1 MADFRQMGGIPEGYD
16 QLLNSARQQ
25 LVRLPDGT
33 LTMAPQ
39 FGQATSLEEIYG
51 GILPP
56 PMPSTPLA
64 SRSVS
69 TVPVDMNGNPI
80 ITSSTGPG
88 FSAPT
93 AGATMAEQRSGS
105 RPAITVGSQPAGTV
119 QMPPGARPSN
129 IPPMNLPPMGPPAVQ
144 TATAPIPRPRP
155 LGAPVWDPFGT
166 NVAKDESRLPTN
178 DGGEAGFMAAFYP
191 DATNPA
197 VDAAGQMAGG
207 IPMPRARPIP
217 PASIPL
223 TSLTGAPP
231 TVPMP
236 RNRPAPPTPA
246 GTLGPITFKR
256 GDTVSQLAR
265 DRGMTVKSFADL
277 FGIKDPNK
285 IRAGD
290 TVMPSVPQP
299 RMRPPSL
306 GGGSTTPR
314 NSGRWAGVLD
324 EFGMII

>member
-33 LTMAPQ
+33 LTLAPQ
-39 FGQATSLEEIYG
+39 FGQATSLDEIYRG
-51 GILPP
+51 MYPVTPP
-56 PMPSTPLA
+56 APTAPLI

-80 ITSSTGPG
+80 VTSSTGPG

-105 RPAITVGSQPAGTV
+105 RPAVTIGSQPAGTV
-119 QMPPGARPSN
+119 AMPPGARPASVNQAFAQMNRPPDIIQN
-129 IPPMNLPPMGPPAVQ
+129 IPPPSLPSAQ
-144 TATAPIPRPRP
+144 
-155 LGAPVWDPFGT
+155 
-166 NVAKDESRLPTN
+166 PTI
-178 DGGEAGFMAAFYP
+178 
-191 DATNPA
+191 DATNPIDISRLGLTTSPFATVPA
-197 VDAAGQMAGG
+197 VAAIEQAAPPSGSF
-207 IPMPRARPIP
+207 PMPRPLPLGFGPLAANP

-223 TSLTGAPP
+223 TALTGPTGAPSIP
-231 TVPMP
+231 LP
-236 RNRPAPPTPA
+236 RNRPAPPVRT
-246 GTLGPITFKR
+246 GTLGPITFQR

-314 NSGRWAGVLD
+314 NSGRWEGVLD